1 MNKKELETTL
11 ERAFWVDKQLPAV
24 GLKRLDSAM
33 GRFVIL
39 PDGRPLEEVIAEK
52 RAHERP
58 TREDLALW
66 ETAMFDWMPLLSPNI
81 RDIVRRRCCGMGWKR
96 IAYELGISMRTAQ
109 RRYGTGLDSLL
120 KSI

>member
-1 MNKKELETTL
+1 MNKKELEKNL
-11 ERAFWVDKQLPAV
+11 ERAFWVDKQLPFV

-33 GRFVIL
+33 GLFIVL
-39 PDGRPLEEVIAEK
+39 PDGRSLEEIIAEK

-66 ETAMFDWMPLLSPNI
+66 EITMFDWIPLLSPNM
-81 RDIVRRRCCGMGWKR
+81 RDIIRRRCSGMGWKR
-96 IAYELGISMRTAQ
+96 IAYELGISIRTAQ
-109 RRYGTGLDSLL
+109 RRYVNGLDFLL